1 MMMISHLMTAKAAE
15 SMSNGPTPIGS
26 VALLDTVQLSDVS
39 AGQASDFDV
48 RRSVSDAMDMAVKS
62 AMRMPS
68 ADIDPKLP
76 PNAVMSDP
84 STNSMVRDRSG
95 QMADGYETQM
105 DAITDRFVT
114 LYQDM
119 TIFKVTWQIAKRT
132 GRDIETLLKAQ

>member
-1 MMMISHLMTAKAAE
+1 MTGA
-15 SMSNGPTPIGS
+15 PTPVGS
-26 VALLDTVQLSDVS
+26 VASLDTVQLSEVS

-48 RRSVSDAMDMAVKS
+48 RRSVSDAMDVAVRS

-68 ADIDPKLP
+68 ADVDPKIP
-76 PNAVMSDP
+76 PNAVMADP
-84 STNSMVRDRSG
+84 GNNSMIRDRTD

-119 TIFKVTWQIAKRT
+119 TTFKVTWQIAKRT